1 MSSVQL
7 IGYMLYLSLCSWS
20 QGRSPFLHPDTLIIL
35 QVDGAILMARQLLSS
50 KQANQSQQLAK
61 VQEPQTDYTESVQ
74 ESMLFLKQHGF
85 AESARHVADLMLG
98 RWVTKAY
105 RILMQAKLVT
115 YSQTSLCRLDMG
127 KQVLNEEAEDIAHRF
142 AEAWSKVASLPPGM
156 PAL

>member
-1 MSSVQL
+1 
-7 IGYMLYLSLCSWS
+7 MLYLSLCSWS
-20 QGRSPFLHPDTLIIL
+20 QGRSAFLHPDTLILL

-85 AESARHVADLMLG
+85 AESDRHVADLMLG

-105 RILMQAKLVT
+105 RI
-115 YSQTSLCRLDMG
+115 
-127 KQVLNEEAEDIAHRF
+127 
-142 AEAWSKVASLPPGM
+142 
-156 PAL
+156 

>member
-1 MSSVQL
+1 
-7 IGYMLYLSLCSWS
+7 
-20 QGRSPFLHPDTLIIL
+20 
-35 QVDGAILMARQLLSS
+35 MARQLLSS
-50 KQANQSQQLAK
+50 KQADQSQQLAK
-61 VQEPQTDYTESVQ
+61 VHEPQADYSESVQ

-105 RILMQAKLVT
+105 IILMQSKLAT
-115 YSQTSLCRLDMG
+115 WEYSRASLCRLDMG

-156 PAL
+156 LPL